1 MDDKTISAYDSAAAA
16 FAAEW
21 EDEQSAPDDL
31 RAAVNDYFSEG
42 VTVDV
47 GCGSGRDTAW
57 LSHQGF
63 QVHGV
68 DASRGLLREAKK
80 RHPTVEFRHD
90 TLPDLATLKRGRYA
104 NVLCETVIM
113 HLPLESIVPAVRT
126 LSQLLAPSGTM
137 YLTWRVTHNAHRRDD
152 HGRLYSAF
160 DSDLVR
166 AELEEFDWLL
176 DQQSTSASS
185 RKSIH
190 RIVVRRR
197 RRG

>member
-1 MDDKTISAYDSAAAA
+1 MDDETISAYDSEAAA

-80 RHPTVEFRHD
+80 RHPTVEFWQD

-113 HLPLESIVPAVRT
+113 HLPLVSIAPTVRT

-137 YLTWRVTHNAHRRDD
+137 YLTWRVTNEAHRRDEY
-152 HGRLYSAF
+152 GRLYTAF
-160 DSDLVR
+160 DADLVR
-166 AELEEFDWLL
+166 AEIEEFDWLL

-185 RKSIH
+185 GKTIH
-190 RIVVRRR
+190 RVAVRRR
-197 RRG
+197 P

>member
-1 MDDKTISAYDSAAAA
+1 MDDKTISAYDSEAAA

-31 RAAVNDYFSEG
+31 RAAVKDYFSEG

-80 RHPTVEFRHD
+80 RHLSVEFWQD

-113 HLPLESIVPAVRT
+113 HLPLESIAPAVRT
-126 LSQLLAPSGTM
+126 LCQLLAPLGTM
-137 YLTWRVTHNAHRRDD
+137 YLTWRVTNEAHRRDEY
-152 HGRLYSAF
+152 GRLYTAF
-160 DSDLVR
+160 DADLVR
-166 AELEEFDWLL
+166 AEIEECDWLL

-185 RKSIH
+185 GKTIH
-190 RIVVRRR
+190 RVAVRRR
-197 RRG
+197 P

>member
-1 MDDKTISAYDSAAAA
+1 MDDETISAYDNKASA

-21 EDEQSAPDDL
+21 ENEQSAPDDL

-80 RHPTVEFRHD
+80 RHPTVEFRQD

-113 HLPLESIVPAVRT
+113 HLPLESIAPAVRT
-126 LSQLLAPSGTM
+126 LSRLLAPSGTM
-137 YLTWRVTHNAHRRDD
+137 YLTWRVTNEAHRRDEY
-152 HGRLYSAF
+152 GRLYTAF
-160 DSDLVR
+160 DADLVR
-166 AELEEFDWLL
+166 AEIEEFDWLL

-185 RKSIH
+185 GKTIH
-190 RIVVRRR
+190 RVAVRRR
-197 RRG
+197 P